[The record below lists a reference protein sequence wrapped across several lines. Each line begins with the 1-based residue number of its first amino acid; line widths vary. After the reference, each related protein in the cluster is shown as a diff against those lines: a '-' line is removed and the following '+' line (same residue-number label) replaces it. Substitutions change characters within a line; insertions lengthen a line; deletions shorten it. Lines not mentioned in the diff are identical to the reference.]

1 MINKKLILS
10 ILLLVF
16 IACMVSCTGKDTDR
30 SNGKPIKQHYCGFE
44 SKAQH
49 YSYMRVLD
57 SSFYYYNE
65 AKKHHLKNSDS
76 TQAAKTIALMAE
88 VQLAAGDYFGAE
100 KTILQSIPLIKK
112 SKGKQLVTAYSFLA
126 RVYSHL
132 FDHKNALLFFEKAYD
147 TSGDSLEKLDI
158 LQHIARVHVEMGN
171 HKEAIG
177 ILQGIKQSDVSKK
190 SPLLHA
196 GILDRLGYAMLKDSN
211 KGLEQLLAAMEI
223 RTKQNDAAGLFC
235 SNQHLSEYYE
245 ANNQATIARQYAKQ
259 TYAMAMKLRDPEKML
274 HALSCLVAIST
285 GDDLKFYS
293 KEYLKYTTELKKT
306 RTALKDSFDAI
317 TENEN
322 KHLQAVLDKA
332 EAEDRALLL
341 QISSDHNKLLLLS
354 LIFTIF
360 SSLMVYYLIRSRH
373 KKERFMESYS
383 TETRI
388 AKKVHDEIA
397 NEIYGTIN
405 ELASEDDI
413 AIVNKEKLL
422 SRLDS
427 IYLMT
432 KNISRETNNIET
444 GYEYPQHLRM
454 MLNSY
459 SGYNVNVIIKG
470 IADINWDAIDAIK
483 KIATYRSLQELMVNM
498 KKHSQASLVVIDF
511 TIENKKV
518 VINYTDNGVG
528 ATKEK
533 LLAKNGLTN
542 VESRIASV
550 DGTTHFDTD
559 INTGFQI
566 TLTYPLYTPYVQKNF
581 NTRRH

>member
-1 MINKKLILS
+1 M
-10 ILLLVF
+10 LLLVF
-16 IACMVSCTGKDTDR
+16 IACMVSCTGKDTSQNSSKPLKR
-30 SNGKPIKQHYCGFE
+30 HHCSFEGKAE
-44 SKAQH
+44 H

-76 TQAAKTIALMAE
+76 VQAAKTIALMAE

-100 KTILQSIPLIKK
+100 KTILESIPLIKNK
-112 SKGKQLVTAYSFLA
+112 DNKQLVTAYSFLA
-126 RVYSHL
+126 RVYRHL
-132 FDHKNALLFFEKAYD
+132 FDHKNALLYFDKAYN
-147 TSGDSLEKLDI
+147 TSKDSLEKLDI
-158 LQHIARVHVEMGN
+158 LQRIARIHVEMGN

-177 ILQGIKQSDVSKK
+177 ILQGIKQSDIAQK

-196 GILDRLGYAMLKDSN
+196 GILDRLGYALYKDSN
-211 KGLEQLLAAMEI
+211 TGLEQLLAAMDI
-223 RTKQNDAAGLFC
+223 REKENDAAGLFC
-235 SNQHLSEYYE
+235 SNQHLSEYYDT
-245 ANNQATIARQYAKQ
+245 NNQNTIARQYAKQ
-259 TYAMAMKLRDPEKML
+259 TYAMAMKLREPEKML

-285 GDDLKFYS
+285 GDELKFYS

-317 TENEN
+317 IDNDN
-322 KHLQAVLDKA
+322 KNTQSLLVQN

-341 QISSDHNKLLLLS
+341 QISSDHNKLLLVS

-360 SSLMVYYLIRSRH
+360 SSIMVYYLIRSRH

-405 ELASEDDI
+405 DLASDDDI
-413 AIVNKEKLL
+413 TIADKEKLL

-498 KKHSQASLVVIDF
+498 KKHSEASLVVIDF

-533 LLAKNGLTN
+533 LLTKNGLTN

-559 INTGFQI
+559 TNKGFQI